1 MDKKLPLV
9 DKETEDSIFKE
20 MERVG
25 GDAFAKDLLIRLRME
40 NPNIAA
46 AIVSLAALSNDDRA
60 TSICAAIVYRLLEKQ
75 LARDGTKKEGEM
87 LH

>member
-1 MDKKLPLV
+1 MKLPFV
-9 DKETEDSIFKE
+9 TEETEDSIFEE

-25 GDAFAKDLLIRLRME
+25 SDVFAKDLLIRLRTE

-60 TSICAAIVYRLLEKQ
+60 ISICAAIVYRLLEAENIVQMTKQ
-75 LARDGTKKEGEM
+75 SGLIN
-87 LH
+87 